1 MDSILVNARIH
12 WPRWSGFGCQR
23 TKPPG
28 ITLHCLTRRRAPPEC
43 GPAPGGSPTSCAPSS
58 PGSLDSGGVPGVGGG
73 NPINVMT
80 GNKYQREEDMP
91 ALPGVLGLEI
101 VRHYNSAYSKPG
113 APNGPM
119 GREWKLS
126 YETELFDKFGR
137 IQILQADGARIIF
150 NRDPNNPD
158 LCSTAL
164 PANGRVSLRRQPDGT
179 TDYTWT
185 WPDGRRLHFNRWG
198 KLDSITAAT
207 GEAVALQYDLDQL
220 LVRVTDPQG
229 RSLHLGYL
237 DRASA
242 RAGNRFRGVQ
252 TIDSPVGR
260 FVYDYGGAAPQGA
273 APFDARILWANMAR
287 VRLPGADAVSR
298 LYHHEDPRFPWLL
311 TGISIETT
319 AADGKPV
326 ARRFAT
332 FGYDDNGRA
341 NLSTHAGGVD
351 KVTLDIADG
360 GKTVLSNS
368 LGQRTVYRHAIIGGE
383 HRLLEVRGAGCATCG
398 ETNVRYGYDR
408 LGRLTEATKLSAD
421 GEPVSAVR
429 SELDK
434 LGRVVRVGKIAYRN
448 GKPGPAQWRVRLE
461 YPGDGATPNLIAR
474 PSVVPGRERQTRI
487 AYNPAGQPLSVT
499 ELGWIPGYDGRQAA
513 AQMTRTTSYRY
524 ALINGRSLL
533 TRIDGPLPNGP
544 TNSPLDSD
552 VTVFEYDHLPDNDAP
567 KPPAARPGTLARYDE
582 KTARRDG
589 LLTRITTPGNLVT
602 EVLARDQPLRPTQLR
617 ITNGDLTQLITIR
630 SNWRGQLEDIE
641 LAAGPLRRR
650 LHYDYDADGHL
661 RAVTRPGKLRGTFDH
676 DAAGRVSR
684 MVLPDGS
691 GVALAHDTEDRATNV
706 ARYDDMARTSASAL
720 SSIHFDY
727 SREADQPSRLMAMVD
742 ALGPLKSYRYNDI
755 GQVVAITNALGTS
768 TTLDYDADARLA
780 SSIDA
785 AGSADAA
792 AVRLAYDA
800 AGKATTVIAPNGVS
814 TLRRHDDF
822 GLKVF
827 DADPD
832 RGVTLYRYDAAGRLL
847 ARIDETQST
856 TRYTYDHAGR
866 LLAVGKDKLANLLQY
881 RYRGSQLAG
890 MVSTPDGDPAHATE
904 RLAFEYDAMGQLT
917 METRWLADVG
927 IASGAAAQ
935 GLRFVTRYE
944 YDEAGRLVH
953 QILPD
958 GHHLRYR
965 FTASGEGA
973 RRRSGQL
980 EAILFD
986 DRIVV
991 GDIEQTIAG
1000 GLTGYTMSNGARQQI
1015 RLDRRGRIEQLH
1027 TVSGASGTSNA
1038 WWRRIASWLPEQ
1050 NDGGQS
1056 TLYRQLN
1063 RYDEAGRLVQVERQL
1078 AAADGRP
1085 QPKTRRA
1092 SYNYD
1097 KMDRLTG
1104 IAGQGEH
1111 TTFRYDAAGNRLAET
1126 SAPAGD
1132 VEKLQGRS
1140 FHYARGGNWLL
1151 AATQAATD
1159 GSPPASLRDAWFYHP
1174 TGLPLAR
1181 LQRPANG
1188 NATNRRVAYNSD
1200 KRPIA
1205 VYDNEQLIARYHYN
1219 SLGERIAK
1227 TVYPAR
1233 AALVAVSLTKSAPP
1247 GATSYSLY
1255 QDQRLADK
1263 LTRVSKDHA
1272 CRDNVAQRKRNSHPW
1287 QSNRSKR
1294 EVFNQA

>member
-1 MDSILVNARIH
+1 MKNSGQIRLVSTNA
-12 WPRWSGFGCQR
+12 
-23 TKPPG
+23 
-28 ITLHCLTRRRAPPEC
+28 
-43 GPAPGGSPTSCAPSS
+43 
-58 PGSLDSGGVPGVGGG
+58 
-73 NPINVMT
+73 
-80 GNKYQREEDMP
+80 
-91 ALPGVLGLEI
+91 
-101 VRHYNSAYSKPG
+101 
-113 APNGPM
+113 
-119 GREWKLS
+119 
-126 YETELFDKFGR
+126 
-137 IQILQADGARIIF
+137 
-150 NRDPNNPD
+150 
-158 LCSTAL
+158 
-164 PANGRVSLRRQPDGT
+164 
-179 TDYTWT
+179 
-185 WPDGRRLHFNRWG
+185 
-198 KLDSITAAT
+198 
-207 GEAVALQYDLDQL
+207 
-220 LVRVTDPQG
+220 
-229 RSLHLGYL
+229 
-237 DRASA
+237 
-242 RAGNRFRGVQ
+242 
-252 TIDSPVGR
+252 
-260 FVYDYGGAAPQGA
+260 
-273 APFDARILWANMAR
+273 
-287 VRLPGADAVSR
+287 
-298 LYHHEDPRFPWLL
+298 
-311 TGISIETT
+311 
-319 AADGKPV
+319 
-326 ARRFAT
+326 
-332 FGYDDNGRA
+332 
-341 NLSTHAGGVD
+341 
-351 KVTLDIADG
+351 
-360 GKTVLSNS
+360 
-368 LGQRTVYRHAIIGGE
+368 
-383 HRLLEVRGAGCATCG
+383 
-398 ETNVRYGYDR
+398 
-408 LGRLTEATKLSAD
+408 
-421 GEPVSAVR
+421 
-429 SELDK
+429 
-434 LGRVVRVGKIAYRN
+434 
-448 GKPGPAQWRVRLE
+448 
-461 YPGDGATPNLIAR
+461 
-474 PSVVPGRERQTRI
+474 
-487 AYNPAGQPLSVT
+487 
-499 ELGWIPGYDGRQAA
+499 
-513 AQMTRTTSYRY
+513 
-524 ALINGRSLL
+524 
-533 TRIDGPLPNGP
+533 
-544 TNSPLDSD
+544 
-552 VTVFEYDHLPDNDAP
+552 
-567 KPPAARPGTLARYDE
+567 
-582 KTARRDG
+582 G
-589 LLTRITTPGNLVT
+589 LL
-602 EVLARDQPLRPTQLR
+602 
-617 ITNGDLTQLITIR
+617 
-630 SNWRGQLEDIE
+630 
-641 LAAGPLRRR
+641 
-650 LHYDYDADGHL
+650 
-661 RAVTRPGKLRGTFDH
+661 
-676 DAAGRVSR
+676 
-684 MVLPDGS
+684 
-691 GVALAHDTEDRATNV
+691 
-706 ARYDDMARTSASAL
+706 
-720 SSIHFDY
+720 
-727 SREADQPSRLMAMVD
+727 
-742 ALGPLKSYRYNDI
+742 
-755 GQVVAITNALGTS
+755 
-768 TTLDYDADARLA
+768 
-780 SSIDA
+780 
-785 AGSADAA
+785 
-792 AVRLAYDA
+792 YDA
-800 AGKATTVIAPNGVS
+800 AEQGATVIAPNGAS

-847 ARIDETQST
+847 ARIDETRST

-881 RYRGSQLAG
+881 RYRGSRLTG

-917 METRWLADVG
+917 MEIRWLADVG
-927 IASGAAAQ
+927 AGGGAAAK

-1027 TVSGASGTSNA
+1027 TVSGAAGTDNA
-1038 WWRRIASWLPEQ
+1038 WWRRIASWLPGK

-1255 QDQRLADK
+1255 QDQRLAAEADSAGRITAHYIYLYGK
-1263 LTRVSKDHA
+1263 PVAKIEMTENATLTRRLLNAITPRGDQPGNSMAQLYAIVTDHLGTPQEVLDEERRPVWQATTAAFGQAQVTYTAAGANGKPFTMNMRLPGQVYDAETGLHYNYYRDYDPALGRYLAPDPLNLTNGSNPYGYVSNNPLTRRDPLGLYEEDIHYYMTYFLARAAGVDAQIAYIIATGDQYIDDNPDTRPLDPNYFSAAWDLVFSGEEARHRLATYHFTQQPTNDTSSDPATRFVNPGNAQLTLLFDASIKAGEVGGICAKAQMYGEYLHA
-1272 CRDNVAQRKRNSHPW
+1272 FEDTFAHRYADNTPIGVNLGLGHATSGHLPDYTYNSDLRSTDPDTGVVSGPYWPNNEARTLEMEHEVFDRLSSTWGDGKSTSKTWEEIEPFLAGPNGFNAIEENSGNTNDFDSSIPGYSRKIELLNSQLNVWGYRFVDTTGEDSDLNLRVPNSG
-1287 QSNRSKR
+1287 QYKATQGSSNRTNYLRYGEGKAGHKGG
-1294 EVFNQA
+1294 EKFQQDDFKGTILK